1 MYDYGNQKFS
11 SDMSTQYAYYR
22 ELEWCEWVKMV
33 IFVMNN
39 LNSFDLSALT
49 YELSSNKFV

>member
-1 MYDYGNQKFS
+1 MA
-11 SDMSTQYAYYR
+11 TQYAYYR